1 MSDERIGI
9 VGGGLAGGLLAC
21 MLGRNGYRVT
31 LYERRPDPRRA
42 GFIGGRSINLAL
54 SCRGITALEQ
64 VGLSGEVLSDAI
76 PMPGRMMHDP
86 AGRLTFQPYSKDA
99 SDAINSVSRG
109 KLNITLLNAAE
120 ASGAEIMFGQR
131 CVDADLDA
139 PAAELRDESTGA
151 TRRVECDVL
160 VGSDGAFSAVRSK
173 MQRTDRFDYSQAYLG
188 HGYKELRIP
197 PASECDID
205 PARFNGFAMDPSA
218 LHIWP
223 RGGFMM
229 IALPNADRSF
239 TCTLFWPFDGE
250 ASFSAVSSRE
260 DVLPFFR
267 EHFADAVPLMPTL
280 LDDYLAHAPSS
291 LATIRCEPWNVGG
304 RVVLIGDASHA
315 IVPFY
320 GQGINA
326 GFEDCRVFDA
336 LLDQH
341 AGDFDAL
348 LPAFSAAR
356 KPNADAIA
364 DLAVENFEVM
374 RDKVA
379 DAAFLARKR
388 VEHALHSIDE
398 GRYTPL
404 YNLISFSNTP
414 YAEARERGNRVIA
427 LAERIVGRIGAF
439 ETQELNDCA
448 LSERVRSF
456 LAEMP

>member
-1 MSDERIGI
+1 MAGERIVI

-21 MLGRNGYRVT
+21 MLGRKGYRVT
-31 LYERRPDPRRA
+31 LYERRPDPRQA

-54 SCRGITALEQ
+54 SCRGITALER
-64 VGLSGEVLSDAI
+64 VGLAGEVLRDAI

-109 KLNITLLNAAE
+109 QLNITLLNAAE
-120 ASGAEIMFGQR
+120 ASGAEIIFGQR

-173 MQRTDRFDYSQAYLG
+173 MQRTDRFDYSQTYLG

-197 PASECDID
+197 PASECGID

-250 ASFSAVSSRE
+250 ASFAAVSKRA
-260 DVLPFFR
+260 DVLPFFH

-280 LDDYLAHAPSS
+280 VEDYLAHAPSS
-291 LATIRCEPWNVGG
+291 LATIRCAPWNVAG

-341 AGDFDAL
+341 AGGFDAL
-348 LPAFSAAR
+348 LPAFSASR
-356 KPNADAIA
+356 KPHADAIA
-364 DLAVENFEVM
+364 DLAIENFEVM

-388 VEHALHSIDE
+388 VEQVMHSIDAE
-398 GRYTPL
+398 RYTPL

-414 YAEARERGNRVIA
+414 YAEARERGNRVIELA
-427 LAERIVGRIGAF
+427 EKLVRQIGVSQSHELSEPVLAER
-439 ETQELNDCA
+439 L
-448 LSERVRSF
+448 RSM
-456 LAEMP
+456 LAEQP